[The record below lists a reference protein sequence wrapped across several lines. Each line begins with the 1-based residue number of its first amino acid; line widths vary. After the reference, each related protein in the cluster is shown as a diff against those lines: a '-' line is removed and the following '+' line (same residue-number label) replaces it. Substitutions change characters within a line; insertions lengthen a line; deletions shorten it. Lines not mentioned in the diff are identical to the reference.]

1 MKTKS
6 LVTIVSFFLI
16 ISCTS
21 YKPFSSIKEKKE
33 RISQIKSS
41 FNLTPKEIKLIKHQ
55 DSILYEIAESM
66 DKEVKFY
73 TTNRR
78 IDSFLSGNYLKDEM
92 LMALNI
98 DQLKLKGEFD
108 FDRTNQFKDR
118 RLNIESLEE
127 LEKYMRKIDSS
138 LMINMKIK
146 VDTIT
151 KKKNKP

>member
-6 LVTIVSFFLI
+6 LVTVVSLFLI

-33 RISQIKSS
+33 RLSQIKSS
-41 FNLTPKEIKLIKHQ
+41 FSLTPEEVKLIKHQ

-66 DKEVKFY
+66 DKDVKFH

-98 DQLKLKGEFD
+98 DQLKLKGDFD
-108 FDRTNQFKDR
+108 FDRTNEFKGR
-118 RLNIESLEE
+118 RLNFNTIEEYE
-127 LEKYMRKIDSS
+127 QFMRKLDSNLMMKVNVKID
-138 LMINMKIK
+138 
-146 VDTIT
+146 TT
-151 KKKNKP
+151 KKENQP